1 MIAARYALISAG
13 LHVCEVFSGS
23 EIRTFPESLHVSS
36 YVNTSIQTYG
46 CVTLYSH
53 WSRRVRA
60 EEKVIAS
67 RLIPPS
73 ISPYRSS
80 IRQREK
86 GGWCEQSFVSH
97 VEMLLIGFSLAAD
110 EDGGDRQL
118 ERVKEKLD

>member
-1 MIAARYALISAG
+1 MCDS
-13 LHVCEVFSGS
+13 VC
-23 EIRTFPESLHVSS
+23 
-36 YVNTSIQTYG
+36 
-46 CVTLYSH
+46 SH
-53 WSRRVRA
+53 WSRRVHA